1 MLWKKSRTNE
11 ATQYPTPAPAVRNRA
26 PSLVDQVMESLRTVY
41 DPEIPVNI
49 LELGIVYKVEE
60 IAPGDIYVEMT
71 LTAPNC
77 PAAQSMPEEI
87 EMKLKG
93 IPGVG
98 SLKLEIVWD
107 PPWNPNRMSEAARL
121 ELGMF

>member
-1 MLWKKSRTNE
+1 
-11 ATQYPTPAPAVRNRA
+11 
-26 PSLVDQVMESLRTVY
+26 
-41 DPEIPVNI
+41 
-49 LELGIVYKVEE
+49 
-60 IAPGDIYVEMT
+60 
-71 LTAPNC
+71 PNC